1 MSLQQIKYAR
11 NHKGAAPPWKAA
23 KARSPATPEQG
34 DLLLGHPDLAH
45 TKRVANCDHTSHWAR
60 EHHGQRDPQGK
71 RGG

>member
-34 DLLLGHPDLAH
+34 DLLLGHPDLSH
-45 TKRVANCDHTSHWAR
+45 TERVANRDHTSHGAR